1 MNDFD
6 DYEELMFDQNDE
18 DFVELNRQI
27 NDNGVIKT
35 ENY

>member
-1 MNDFD
+1 MNEFD
-6 DYEELMFDQNDE
+6 DYEELMLEQNDE